1 MGHSEQ
7 LKIRKALVDEIEADL
22 VGPRKGKTL
31 EQRENEITTRNPQSE
46 YYAGVF
52 FPGDWEVA
60 DEEKT
65 NDLGSESDPEDESD
79 SKTAFDKLYKPS
91 SFGFTC
97 RLSPET
103 KKIQVT
109 IQYGQYQAV
118 KDKETG
124 YNTYHRTPL
133 TENFPI
139 TIEAGDV
146 TEPFKNNAKF
156 VSKYT
161 IIKKENQIFL
171 DFYVINEN
179 KHKVRTPFHD
189 ILFQPK
195 VTLESV
201 NDEYCFIEDTLDTS
215 VTYDPAEDEHLD
227 ILFRDKI
234 SFGKGHLCSLK
245 WDENSIKERKIN
257 KIQTTFVPQQTI
269 DYVTHTKPSKKLESA
284 IDMIELGTCNNKNEL
299 RSMLEPLITEYK
311 NWINDKKNKV
321 QDPNFLDDT
330 SRGIILRKIKN
341 DADLVVARMEDGLDV
356 ITSDDKAFEAFK
368 FANMAIAW
376 QQTMSKWAKEN
387 VERGQVEGIDPFEA
401 NDSRWDKPKWRLFQI
416 AFILMNLESLVN
428 PESKHHETVDLLW
441 FPTGGGKTEAY
452 LGLVAF
458 IISFRR
464 LRGKNKDEILTDQSL
479 GTSVLMRYTLRL
491 LTVQQFQRAAVLMCA
506 CEKIRAGDLK
516 KWGSIPFQVGLWVGA
531 GVTPNNHNQAKAV
544 KNKLIYSSKKQDLT
558 EIKTKNPYILI
569 NCPWCGEQLKAKN
582 GEITGEP
589 EQWRLFCNR
598 TKCMFSKHDDNKD
611 RSLPVVLVD
620 EDVYSRCPSLIIATV
635 DKFAQIAWT
644 DNVKAI
650 FGKSDSYCDYC
661 GFYDQLNTKIKH
673 THPEKKDKPQK
684 WTSSVNV
691 PPPELIIQD
700 ELHLIAGPLGTM
712 AGLYET
718 AVEYLCTN
726 DEGIKPKI
734 IASTATTRAA
744 RDQIENLFN
753 RDITKI
759 FPPQIAKFGETFFS
773 GVDPD
778 YSGKTYLGV
787 LATGK
792 SGLTVIARVSAAI
805 LRRIRQFEESKTYK
819 QEDLDPYFT
828 LVNYFNSQRE
838 LSGAAM
844 NFKDSVPYFISQ
856 IQHHFDDMPLLPQIT
871 TNHEEIS
878 VEDSENESDSP
889 KEPKQQEESTIDG
902 RKIRKN
908 QFYELETEELT
919 ARKNS
924 GEIPEILRKLEQ
936 GITKTEKPVDLLL
949 ATNMLSVGVDI
960 SRLGVMMVNGQPKKH
975 SEYIQA
981 TGRIG
986 RNNPGL
992 IINLFA
998 YTKPRDLSHYEN
1010 FKIYHSTYYKNVETV
1025 GLTPF
1030 TLRSRQVAL
1039 FGVLVGMIRMKMPRL
1054 SHNNDVKYFDP
1065 KDTDQQKLIDEIKTV
1080 FENRVKSVDSIE
1092 ASATMDNIRFLFN
1105 KWTNYI
1111 KLHGDILKYAEQWYE
1126 DASKEKK
1133 ESYYYLLKNDLAS
1146 KRQFI
1151 PAPISLRN
1159 TEQEQRLFYKQ
1170 QTEVENN

>member
-1 MGHSEQ
+1 MGISEQ
-7 LKIRKALVDEIEADL
+7 LEIRKALVDEIEADL
-22 VGPRKGKTL
+22 VGPRKGNTP
-31 EQRENEITTRNPQSE
+31 EERENEITTRNPQSE
-46 YYAGVF
+46 YFAGVF
-52 FPGDWEVA
+52 FPGDWEIA
-60 DEEKT
+60 EEEKT
-65 NDLGSESDPEDESD
+65 NQLGSEADEEDESD
-79 SKTAFDKLYKPS
+79 SKDALDKMFKPS

-103 KKIQVT
+103 KKIQAT

-124 YNTYHRTPL
+124 WYAYHRTPH
-133 TENFPI
+133 TENFTI
-139 TIEAGDV
+139 HIEAGDV

-156 VSKYT
+156 VIKYT
-161 IIKKENQIFL
+161 IIKKEEQTFL

-179 KHKVRTPFHD
+179 THKLRTPFYD

-215 VTYDPAEDEHLD
+215 LTYDPAEDEHLD

-234 SFGKGHLCSLK
+234 SFGKGHLCSLT
-245 WDENSIKERKIN
+245 WDENSIKEKKIN
-257 KIQTTFVPQQTI
+257 RIQTTFVPQQTI
-269 DYVTHTKPSKKLESA
+269 DFITHTKPSEKLEPTV
-284 IDMIELGTCNNKNEL
+284 DMVKLGSCSNKNEL
-299 RSMLEPLITEYK
+299 HDMLVPLITEYK
-311 NWINDKKNKV
+311 NWIDDKKNEV
-321 QDPNFLDDT
+321 QDPNFLEEH
-330 SRGIILRKIKN
+330 REIILKKIEN
-341 DADLVVARMEDGLDV
+341 DAELVLTRMEEGINVL
-356 ITSDDKAFEAFK
+356 TSDDKAFEAFK

-376 QQTMSKWAKEN
+376 QQTMTKWAKEN
-387 VERGQVEGIDPFEA
+387 AEREQVEGHDPLEA
-401 NDSRWDKPKWRLFQI
+401 NDSRWDEPKWWLFQI
-416 AFILMNLESLVN
+416 GFILMNLESIVN
-428 PESKHHETVDLLW
+428 PKSKNRETVDLLW

-464 LRGKNKDEILTDQSL
+464 LRGKNENGILTDQSL

-491 LTVQQFQRAAVLMCA
+491 LTVQQFQRAAALMCA
-506 CEKIRAGDLK
+506 CEKIRVGDLE
-516 KWGSIPFQVGLWVGA
+516 KWGCVPFQVGLWVGA
-531 GVTPNNHNQAKAV
+531 NVTPNNHKHAKAA

-558 EIKTKNPYILI
+558 EIKTRNPYILI

-598 TKCMFSKHDDNKD
+598 TKCMFSKHDNDKD

-620 EDVYSRCPSLIIATV
+620 EDIYSRCPSLIIATV

-644 DNVKAI
+644 NNVKAI

-673 THPEKKDKPQK
+673 KHPEKKDKPSE
-684 WTSSVNV
+684 WTSLVNI

-726 DEGIKPKI
+726 DGGIKPKI

-744 RDQIENLFN
+744 RDQISKLFN
-753 RDITKI
+753 RDNTKI

-773 GVDPD
+773 KVDPA
-778 YSGKTYLGV
+778 YSGKIYLGV

-805 LRRIRQFEESKTYK
+805 LRRIRQFEESETYK

-856 IQHHFDDMPLLPQIT
+856 IKNHFDDMPLLPQIT

-878 VEDSENESDSP
+878 VEDSENESDTPPEPP
-889 KEPKQQEESTIDG
+889 KKSEESTIDEG
-902 RKIRKN
+902 KIRKN

-919 ARKNS
+919 SRKNS
-924 GEIPEILRKLEQ
+924 GEIPAILRRLDQ
-936 GITKTEKPVDLLL
+936 GITKSEKPVDLLL

-986 RNNPGL
+986 RTNPGL

-1010 FKIYHSTYYKNVETV
+1010 FKIYHSTFYKNVETV

-1030 TLRSRQVAL
+1030 TLRSRQAAL
-1039 FGVLVGMIRMKMPRL
+1039 FGVLVGMIRMKIPRL
-1054 SHNNDVKYFDP
+1054 SNNNDVKYFDP
-1065 KDTDQQKLIDEIKTV
+1065 KDTDQQKLLNEIKTV
-1080 FENRVKSVDSIE
+1080 FETRVKSIDSIE
-1092 ASATMDNIRFLFN
+1092 ESATMDNIRYLFN
-1105 KWTNYI
+1105 KWTNYQ
-1111 KLHGDILKYAEQWYE
+1111 KLYGDILKYAEQWYE

-1146 KRQFI
+1146 KRQLI
-1151 PAPISLRN
+1151 PVPISLRT
-1159 TEQEQRLFYKQ
+1159 TEQEQRLFYTQ